1 MVVGCQRFSLK
12 VFLVIRDLAPGGTQ
26 RQVVLLANALAR
38 SGQQVGIVTFYD
50 AVDGYSSHLDANV
63 VCHSLDKAG
72 RWDLVGF
79 AIRFAGLLRQS
90 RPDVLYS
97 FLDGANLFSAF
108 MSMIVKDCHHRLVW
122 GIRSSFMDWGAYD
135 WTWKLLNRFLFW
147 LAKSPDLVV
156 FNSIRGQHY
165 YAGKGFRPRQ
175 QMVIANGIDTQ
186 RFYPDALARSQMR
199 TELGVDSD
207 GVLIGTVGRIDAI
220 KDLQTFIAVASR
232 LIDMDPRYRF
242 VIVGSGQ
249 SADEKALQQAIE
261 ENEMTQSVVRIKQSA
276 RVHDYYNAMDIFVS
290 CSRGEGF
297 PNAVGE
303 AMACGVPCVVTD
315 VGDCRLLV
323 GDTGVV
329 VDVGDTKAIVV
340 GVRKLEGQILLGSTT
355 QQSVTKRVRV
365 EFSVERLCSRSVT
378 AFQALM
384 PIV

>member
-1 MVVGCQRFSLK
+1 
-12 VFLVIRDLAPGGTQ
+12 
-26 RQVVLLANALAR
+26 
-38 SGQQVGIVTFYD
+38 
-50 AVDGYSSHLDANV
+50 
-63 VCHSLDKAG
+63 
-72 RWDLVGF
+72 
-79 AIRFAGLLRQS
+79 
-90 RPDVLYS
+90 
-97 FLDGANLFSAF
+97 
-108 MSMIVKDCHHRLVW
+108 
-122 GIRSSFMDWGAYD
+122 
-135 WTWKLLNRFLFW
+135 
-147 LAKSPDLVV
+147 
-156 FNSIRGQHY
+156 
-165 YAGKGFRPRQ
+165 
-175 QMVIANGIDTQ
+175 
-186 RFYPDALARSQMR
+186 MR

-384 PIV
+384 PIA